1 MFAGHCCRSADSE
14 AGLCNLNKA
23 LRGIRA
29 LLDDRIRTLRKQQ
42 EFDADANIARQLQAE
57 LEQEDIRRQVGL
69 AWRRMPGAT
78 VLLCPCGFPGT
89 D

>member
-1 MFAGHCCRSADSE
+1 M
-14 AGLCNLNKA
+14 NKA

-57 LEQEDIRRQVGL
+57 LEQEDVRRQVGL
-69 AWRRMPGAT
+69 AWLRMPGAT
-78 VLLCPCGFPGT
+78 VLFCPWGFPET
-89 D
+89 DRAAPAGAAGCRFPVPV